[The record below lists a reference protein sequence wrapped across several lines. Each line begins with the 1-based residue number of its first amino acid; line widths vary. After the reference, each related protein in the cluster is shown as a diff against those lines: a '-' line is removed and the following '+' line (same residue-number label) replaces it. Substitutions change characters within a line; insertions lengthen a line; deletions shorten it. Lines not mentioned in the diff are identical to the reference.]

1 MCVCVL
7 NTVAITQQ
15 LSNYPL
21 NAYNGL
27 WDYITPSLIHFF
39 LSIKFSTH
47 WYSLNVL
54 FLTMVWCQKGLFFQM
69 FSSNK
74 VTGMS
79 EIQGMKECLKKCL
92 LAVCWMQVMA
102 GNVVFLL
109 LAS

>member
-1 MCVCVL
+1 MSK
-7 NTVAITQQ
+7 I
-15 LSNYPL
+15 
-21 NAYNGL
+21 
-27 WDYITPSLIHFF
+27 IF
-39 LSIKFSTH
+39 LKKR
-47 WYSLNVL
+47 V
-54 FLTMVWCQKGLFFQM
+54 FFQM

-102 GNVVFLL
+102 GNVVFVL

>member
-1 MCVCVL
+1 
-7 NTVAITQQ
+7 
-15 LSNYPL
+15 
-21 NAYNGL
+21 
-27 WDYITPSLIHFF
+27 
-39 LSIKFSTH
+39 
-47 WYSLNVL
+47 
-54 FLTMVWCQKGLFFQM
+54 M